1 LADGARG
8 RRDVCE
14 LQCGRRAGGP
24 HAAARS
30 SRLRANLSDLSAIL
44 EAIVE
49 WTRRYGDVPAMV
61 DWDPARARRLEQDWR
76 IARYRQGDWP
86 SVRTVAHHFGSL
98 LAAIEAAGL
107 TPRARASQ
115 HADRR
120 AERAANRHAVAR
132 LCAAGLTPGGSE

>member
-1 LADGARG
+1 MA
-8 RRDVCE
+8 
-14 LQCGRRAGGP
+14 
-24 HAAARS
+24 
-30 SRLRANLSDLSAIL
+30 
-44 EAIVE
+44 
-49 WTRRYGDVPAMV
+49 

-98 LAAIEAAGL
+98 SAAITAAGL

-132 LCAAGLTPGGSE
+132 LRAVGRQPGMSDLAACLGGLADARKADDPVAVHAAL